1 MTSPHPRSA
10 RLLIAIAAVGAASV
24 VGVGVGAVVQPAVA
38 TTKPSKAAQTATQT
52 ALTAQTATQALTA
65 QTATQTKVARTKTAL
80 PTTFPRLKVLDL
92 ATAKT
97 IDLASLN
104 VSAKPQLIWFWAPT

>member
-1 MTSPHPRSA
+1 MTSPRSKSVH
-10 RLLIAIAAVGAASV
+10 LLIAIAAAGAASV
-24 VGVGVGAVVQPAVA
+24 IGVGAVAQPALA
-38 TTKPSKAAQTATQT
+38 ATKPSKAAQTATQT
-52 ALTAQTATQALTA
+52 KVAQT
-65 QTATQTKVARTKTAL
+65 KTPL

>member
-1 MTSPHPRSA
+1 MTSTHPRSV
-10 RLLIAIAAVGAASV
+10 RLLFAIAAVGAASV
-24 VGVGVGAVVQPAVA
+24 VAVGAVAQPALAVA
-38 TTKPSKAAQTATQT
+38 KPAQ
-52 ALTAQTATQALTA
+52 TA
-65 QTATQTKVARTKTAL
+65 QTATQTKVARTKTPL

>member
-1 MTSPHPRSA
+1 MTSPHPRSV
-10 RLLIAIAAVGAASV
+10 RLFIAIAAVGAASV
-24 VGVGVGAVVQPAVA
+24 AAVGAMASPAGAA
-38 TTKPSKAAQTATQT
+38 TKLSK
-52 ALTAQTATQALTA
+52 TAQTKAA
-65 QTATQTKVARTKTAL
+65 V